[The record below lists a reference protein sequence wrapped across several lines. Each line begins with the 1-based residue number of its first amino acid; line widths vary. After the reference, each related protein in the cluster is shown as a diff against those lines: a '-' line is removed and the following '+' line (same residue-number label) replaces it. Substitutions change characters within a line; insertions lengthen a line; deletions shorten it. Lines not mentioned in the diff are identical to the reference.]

1 MKYRKIGNT
10 DLELS
15 VISFGAWAAGGWM
28 WGGNEHADS
37 LNAIRAAYECGVTSI
52 DTAPVYGQGAS
63 EQIIGEAIKGIP
75 RDKIQILTKYGLR
88 WDITKGQFYMK
99 SVNNFGKE
107 INVYKYAGKESIIEE
122 CERSLRLLNTD
133 YIDLYQIHWSDPTT
147 PIHESM
153 EAIDR
158 LIQSGKIRYAGVSNY
173 NLEQF
178 KEAEKYVNIVSNQ
191 VSYSMIKQEIVKE
204 LVSYMLENNK
214 SILVYSPLGRGILTG
229 KFKPRHQFA
238 KGDHRA
244 NLPAYNDKNIQLI
257 NDFLN
262 KLLPLANEKKASIS
276 QLVIRWTIEQP
287 GITVALVGAR
297 NADQAI
303 QNAAAMDI
311 ELSESELL
319 FMTNELNELKF
330 EG

>member
-1 MKYRKIGNT
+1 MIYRKIGNT

-15 VISFGAWAAGGWM
+15 VITFGAWAAGGWM
-28 WGGNEHADS
+28 WGGNEHGDS
-37 LNAIRAAYECGVTSI
+37 INAIRAAYEHGVTSI
-52 DTAPVYGQGAS
+52 DTAPIYGQGAS

-88 WDITKGQFYMK
+88 WDLAKGQFYMK
-99 SVNNFGKE
+99 SITNSGKE
-107 INVYKYAGKESIIEE
+107 IDVYKYAGKESIIEE

-133 YIDLYQIHWSDPTT
+133 YIDLYQIHWPDPTT
-147 PIHESM
+147 PIQESM
-153 EAIDR
+153 DAIDK
-158 LIQSGKIRYAGVSNY
+158 LIQSGKVRYAGVSNF

-191 VSYSMIKQEIVKE
+191 VSYSMIKCEIVNK
-204 LVSYMLENNK
+204 LVPYMPENNK

-229 KFKPRHQFA
+229 KFKPRHRFA

-244 NLPAYNDKNIQLI
+244 NLPAYYDKNILLI

-262 KLLPLANEKKASIS
+262 KLRPLADEKEASIS

-297 NADQAI
+297 NANQAI
-303 QNAAAMDI
+303 QNAVAMDL
-311 ELSESELL
+311 ELSENELL
-319 FMTNELNELKF
+319 YITNELNKLKL